1 MVKTADSSAPPVE
14 SRGLAARLRH
24 AILEGKYHAAKPFPS
39 LREIAKQYDTGV
51 RVSRNAVDL
60 LVREGLLFRR
70 ERSGTFVRLSAS
82 GGESA
87 PASCPLRCVNIIERP
102 SGTLP
107 AFVRMDYLRGYTQAL
122 ETHNVKMRVARS
134 PAGAGEMD
142 VAFSP
147 QYPFREQGCVLVNIV
162 DRAVFDWLSARGV
175 TFVVQNY
182 TQYDKAGLPP
192 HHSVAIN
199 KVGGAFAATRRL
211 IDLGHRRIGY
221 VGNSPADSDDL
232 LEVYEGYAAA
242 MRCAGLEPRAED
254 TAPINTDEPHMAM
267 EPALRWLQGRSLPTA
282 MVARTDAAAIGL
294 LRAAQSLGIRVPE
307 DLSVI
312 GFNDQDE
319 AETTEP
325 PLTTVAVPRLQLGRV
340 AVETLLEVAESPP
353 DEPVT
358 RIVECHL
365 VERGSVAPPR
375 ARSRDRRLAGARS
388 R

>member
-1 MVKTADSSAPPVE
+1 MT
-14 SRGLAARLRH
+14 RGGLGSLAAPDSRSLAASLRH
-24 AILEGKYHAAKPFPS
+24 AILEGKYHSGKPFPS
-39 LREIAKQYDTGV
+39 LREIARQYDTGV

-70 ERSGTFVRLSAS
+70 ERSGTFVRLSTAGSGAGGAS
-82 GGESA
+82 HA
-87 PASCPLRCVNIIERP
+87 LRCVNIIERP

-134 PAGAGEMD
+134 PANAGEMD
-142 VAFSP
+142 AAFSP

-162 DRAVFDWLSARGV
+162 DRAVFEWLNARGV
-175 TFVVQNY
+175 TFVTQNY
-182 TQYDKAGLPP
+182 KQYDKAGLPP

-221 VGNSPADSDDL
+221 MGNSPADSDDL

-254 TAPINTDEPHMAM
+254 IAPISTDEPHMAE
-267 EPALRWLQGRSLPTA
+267 EPVRQWLRGRGLPTA
-282 MVARTDAAAIGL
+282 MLARTDAVAIGL

-307 DLSVI
+307 DLSVV
-312 GFNDQDE
+312 GFNDQYE
-319 AETTEP
+319 AESAEP

-340 AVETLLEVAESPP
+340 AVETLLEVAEEPP
-353 DEPVT
+353 EEPVT
-358 RIVECHL
+358 RVIECHL
-365 VERGSVAPPR
+365 VERGTTAPPQRRTRER
-375 ARSRDRRLAGARS
+375 APAGAKGR
-388 R
+388 